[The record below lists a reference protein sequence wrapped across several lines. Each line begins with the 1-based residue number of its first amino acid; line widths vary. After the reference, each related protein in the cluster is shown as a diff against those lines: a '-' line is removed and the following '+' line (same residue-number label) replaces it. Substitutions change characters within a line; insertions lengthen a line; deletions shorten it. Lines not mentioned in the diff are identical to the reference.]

1 MVNVEYSV
9 KDDAYIII
17 VNDFYAVSADNV
29 ERAKRSV
36 LRMIESQLNDN
47 INEKLAT
54 ASSSIVDKKWKK

>member
-1 MVNVEYSV
+1 MVNVEYSI

-17 VNDFYAVSADNV
+17 VNDIYAVSADNV

-47 INEKLAT
+47 INKKLAA

>member
-47 INEKLAT
+47 INEKLAA

>member
-1 MVNVEYSV
+1 MVNVEYSI

-47 INEKLAT
+47 INKKLAA